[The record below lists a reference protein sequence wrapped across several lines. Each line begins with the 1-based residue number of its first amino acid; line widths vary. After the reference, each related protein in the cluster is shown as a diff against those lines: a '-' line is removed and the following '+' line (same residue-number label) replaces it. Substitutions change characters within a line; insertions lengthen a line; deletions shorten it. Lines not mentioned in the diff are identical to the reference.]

1 MPTLQK
7 LKNRGMSDGK
17 LRQLCFHCGLAVND
31 LEFHFGVHEECWDM
45 KLKGRRACGS
55 FFNNLARS
63 SKVTLPNSDIK
74 GSLTS
79 GRGRKSLKSKSLRD
93 EKNERVGSNS
103 GSEFVGSFAD
113 FLKQG
118 EEGERAR
125 ERKKHE
131 ERLRK
136 AASSKAKKAEG
147 LDCALAFIDK
157 FITPGSDLSDNDE
170 MQSEEGA
177 DESPVNKEPDN
188 RVKRPNLVEANSAS
202 SNFSGEERV
211 GLQPSD
217 FLGEKVKS
225 SMEMEAETQDGNCW
239 GPCEST
245 SRVTKDTCSTS
256 ADMDVK
262 PDLLKLE
269 KSQNAEKI
277 VLMIH
282 FGTRKFNVKIEGE
295 RRIGKLKEAVARQ
308 IGVRPLSL
316 EMRLGGRSLDDNS
329 LIGDLNLDCSLI
341 YASLV

>member
-1 MPTLQK
+1 
-7 LKNRGMSDGK
+7 MSDGK
-17 LRQLCFHCGLAVND
+17 LRKLCFHCGLAVID
-31 LEFHFGVHEECWDM
+31 LEFHFGVHEECRDM
-45 KLKGRRACGS
+45 ELKL
-55 FFNNLARS
+55 FNNLARS

-79 GRGRKSLKSKSLRD
+79 GGGRKSVKSKSLRD

-103 GSEFVGSFAD
+103 GSEFGGSFAD

-118 EEGERAR
+118 EEGERVR

-131 ERLRK
+131 EGLRK

-147 LDCALAFIDK
+147 LDAALAFIDK
-157 FITPGSDLSDNDE
+157 FITPGSDLSDSDE
-170 MQSEEGA
+170 MKTEEG
-177 DESPVNKEPDN
+177 
-188 RVKRPNLVEANSAS
+188 AS

-217 FLGEKVKS
+217 FLGKKVKI

-239 GPCEST
+239 GPCDST

-277 VLMIH
+277 TLMVH
-282 FGTRKFNVKIEGE
+282 FERRKFNVKIEGQ

-308 IGVRPLSL
+308 IGVRPLSV
-316 EMRLGGRSLDDNS
+316 EMSLSGRSLDDNS
-329 LIGDLNLDCSLI
+329 LIGDLNLDGSFI
-341 YASLV
+341 YASPV

>member
-7 LKNRGMSDGK
+7 VKKRGMSESDGK
-17 LRQLCFHCGLAVND
+17 LRQLCFHCGLTVND
-31 LEFHFGVHEECWDM
+31 LEYHFGVHEECRDM
-45 KLKGRRACGS
+45 ELKL
-55 FFNNLARS
+55 FNNLARS

-79 GRGRKSLKSKSLRD
+79 GGGRKSLKSKSLRD

-103 GSEFVGSFAD
+103 GSEFGGSFAD

-147 LDCALAFIDK
+147 LDAALAFIDK
-157 FITPGSDLSDNDE
+157 FITPGSDLSDSDE
-170 MQSEEGA
+170 MKTEEGA
-177 DESPVNKEPDN
+177 DKFPFKKDPDN
-188 RVKRPNLVEANSAS
+188 RVDWVKRPHLVEANSAS

-217 FLGEKVKS
+217 FLGKNVKI

-239 GPCEST
+239 GPCDST

-277 VLMIH
+277 TLMVHI
-282 FGTRKFNVKIEGE
+282 GRRKFNVKIEGQ

-308 IGVRPLSL
+308 IGVRPLSV
-316 EMRLGGRSLDDNS
+316 EMRLSGRSLDDNS
-329 LIGDLNLDCSLI
+329 LIGDLNLDGSFI

>member
-7 LKNRGMSDGK
+7 VKNRGMSDGK

-45 KLKGRRACGS
+45 ELKGRRAGGS

-63 SKVTLPNSDIK
+63 SKVTLPNSDNK

-79 GRGRKSLKSKSLRD
+79 GGGRKSLKSKSLRD

-118 EEGERAR
+118 EEGETAR

-157 FITPGSDLSDNDE
+157 FITPGSDLSDSDE

-202 SNFSGEERV
+202 SNFSGEERA

-225 SMEMEAETQDGNCW
+225 SMEMEAETQDGNC
-239 GPCEST
+239 
-245 SRVTKDTCSTS
+245 RVTKDTCSTS
-256 ADMDVK
+256 ADIDVK

-308 IGVRPLSL
+308 IGVRPLSVQ
-316 EMRLGGRSLDDNS
+316 MRLSGRSLDDNS
-329 LIGDLNLDCSLI
+329 LIGDLNLDGSFM

>member
-7 LKNRGMSDGK
+7 VKKRGMSESDGK
-17 LRQLCFHCGLAVND
+17 LRQLCFHCGLTVND
-31 LEFHFGVHEECWDM
+31 LEYHFGVHEECRDM
-45 KLKGRRACGS
+45 ELKL
-55 FFNNLARS
+55 FNNLARS

-79 GRGRKSLKSKSLRD
+79 GGGRKSVKSKSLRD

-103 GSEFVGSFAD
+103 GSEFGGSFAD

-118 EEGERAR
+118 EEGERVR

-131 ERLRK
+131 EGLRK

-147 LDCALAFIDK
+147 LDAALAFIDK
-157 FITPGSDLSDNDE
+157 FITPGSDLSDSDE
-170 MQSEEGA
+170 MQSEEGT
-177 DESPVNKEPDN
+177 DEFPVKKEPDK
-188 RVKRPNLVEANSAS
+188 RVDWVEANSAS
-202 SNFSGEERV
+202 SNFSGEEKV

-217 FLGEKVKS
+217 FSGEKVKS
-225 SMEMEAETQDGNCW
+225 SMKMEAETQDGNCW
-239 GPCEST
+239 GPCDST

-277 VLMIH
+277 TLMVH
-282 FGTRKFNVKIEGE
+282 FERRKFNVKIEGQ

-308 IGVRPLSL
+308 IGVRPLSV
-316 EMRLGGRSLDDNS
+316 EMSLSGRSLDDNS
-329 LIGDLNLDCSLI
+329 LIGDLNLDGSFI

>member
-1 MPTLQK
+1 MGSCKSCAST
-7 LKNRGMSDGK
+7 
-17 LRQLCFHCGLAVND
+17 GLAVTD
-31 LEFHFGVHEECWDM
+31 LEFHFGVHEECRDM
-45 KLKGRRACGS
+45 ELKL
-55 FFNNLARS
+55 FNNLARS

-79 GRGRKSLKSKSLRD
+79 GGGRKSVKSKSLRD

-103 GSEFVGSFAD
+103 GSEFGGSFAD

-118 EEGERAR
+118 EEGERVR

-131 ERLRK
+131 EGLRK
-136 AASSKAKKAEG
+136 AASSKSKKAEG
-147 LDCALAFIDK
+147 LDSALAFIDK
-157 FITPGSDLSDNDE
+157 FITPGSDLSDSDE
-170 MQSEEGA
+170 MQSEEGT
-177 DESPVNKEPDN
+177 DEFPVKKEPDN
-188 RVKRPNLVEANSAS
+188 RVDWVEANSAS

-211 GLQPSD
+211 GLQPSA
-217 FLGEKVKS
+217 FLVEKVKS

-239 GPCEST
+239 GPCTST

-277 VLMIH
+277 TLMVH
-282 FGTRKFNVKIEGE
+282 FGRRKFNVKIEGQ
-295 RRIGKLKEAVARQ
+295 RRIGKLKAAVARQ
-308 IGVRPLSL
+308 IGVRPLSV
-316 EMRLGGRSLDDNS
+316 EMRLSGRSLDDNS
-329 LIGDLNLDCSLI
+329 LIGDLNLDGSFI